1 MKIKTVLLAGIA
13 AGALFLPG
21 PATAQMSVIDVKSID
36 QLVDQLKVL
45 QQQLQ
50 QAEQIYQETI
60 GVYNQTVSIVN
71 SVSGLTNVAGLA
83 PALNGIGLQN
93 PIQTTSA
100 SMPPY
105 IGGITSPASLPF
117 GSTYL
122 TQNTYGTLPTGADFI
137 STQIRQA
144 VQAISAHQA
153 YANQNLQVLESRIAA
168 LPQIVSAIGSA
179 TTVQQVSALQ
189 ARLTGEQNY
198 ATLQTAQAANLKT
211 TLAGEEKAL
220 EITQLQFEYQQE
232 TLGIQ
237 ASCAALQAT
246 AVAINPSS
254 CAGSTAGTTAPA
266 TPAAAPVVASA
277 TGD

>member
-1 MKIKTVLLAGIA
+1 MKIKTLLLAGVA
-13 AGALFLPG
+13 AAALLLPG
-21 PATAQMSVIDVKSID
+21 PAKAQLAVVDASSIAKILD
-36 QLVDQLKVL
+36 LTKV
-45 QQQLQ
+45 QQQELQ
-50 QAEQIYQETI
+50 QAIQT
-60 GVYNQTVSIVN
+60 YNQVVQLYNQALNIYH

-93 PIQTTSA
+93 PIPTTSG
-100 SMPPY
+100 SIPSY
-105 IGGITSPASLPF
+105 ISGITSPASLPF

-153 YANQNLQVLESRIAA
+153 YANQNLQALESRIAA

-198 ATLQTAQAANLKT
+198 AALQTAQAANLKT
-211 TLAGEEKAL
+211 TLAGEEKSL
-220 EITQLQFEYQQE
+220 EINQLQYEYQQE
-232 TLGIQ
+232 SLGIQ
-237 ASCAALQAT
+237 ASCVALQAT

-266 TPAAAPVVASA
+266 TPATAPVVASA
-277 TGD
+277 TGQ

>member
-1 MKIKTVLLAGIA
+1 MKIKIRLLAGVA
-13 AGALFLPG
+13 AAALLLPG
-21 PATAQMSVIDVKSID
+21 PARAQLAVIDASSIAKILD
-36 QLVDQLKVL
+36 LTKV
-45 QQQLQ
+45 QQQELQ
-50 QAEQIYQETI
+50 QAIQT
-60 GVYNQTVSIVN
+60 YNQVVQLYNQALNIYH

-105 IGGITSPASLPF
+105 IGGIASPASLPF
-117 GSTYL
+117 GSTYV
-122 TQNTYGTLPTGADFI
+122 TQNTYGTLPTGVDFI

-198 ATLQTAQAANLKT
+198 AALQTAQAANLKT
-211 TLAGEEKAL
+211 TLAGEERAL
-220 EITQLQFEYQQE
+220 ELTQLQFEYQQE

-254 CAGSTAGTTAPA
+254 CAGSTAGTTTPA
-266 TPAAAPVVASA
+266 TQPAAPVVASA

>member
-1 MKIKTVLLAGIA
+1 MKIKIRLLAGVA
-13 AGALFLPG
+13 AAALLLPG
-21 PATAQMSVIDVKSID
+21 PARAQLAVIDASSIAKILD
-36 QLVDQLKVL
+36 LTKV
-45 QQQLQ
+45 QQQELQ
-50 QAEQIYQETI
+50 QAIQT
-60 GVYNQTVSIVN
+60 YNQVVQLYNQALNIYH

-122 TQNTYGTLPTGADFI
+122 TQNTYGTLPTGVDFI

-198 ATLQTAQAANLKT
+198 AALQTAQAANLKT
-211 TLAGEEKAL
+211 TLAGEERAL
-220 EITQLQFEYQQE
+220 ELTQLQFEYQQE

-254 CAGSTAGTTAPA
+254 CAGSTAGTTTPA
-266 TPAAAPVVASA
+266 TQPAAPVVASA

>member
-1 MKIKTVLLAGIA
+1 MKIKTLLLAGVA
-13 AGALFLPG
+13 AAALLLPG
-21 PATAQMSVIDVKSID
+21 PAKAQLAVVDASSIAKILD
-36 QLVDQLKVL
+36 LTKV
-45 QQQLQ
+45 QQQELQ
-50 QAEQIYQETI
+50 QAIQT
-60 GVYNQTVSIVN
+60 YNQTVQLYNQALNIYH

-93 PIQTTSA
+93 PIPTTSG
-100 SMPPY
+100 SMPSY

-117 GSTYL
+117 GSAYL

-153 YANQNLQVLESRIAA
+153 YANQNLQALESRITA

-198 ATLQTAQAANLKT
+198 AALQTAQAANLKT
-211 TLAGEEKAL
+211 TLAGEEKSL
-220 EITQLQFEYQQE
+220 EINQLQYEYQQE
-232 TLGIQ
+232 SLGIQ

-254 CAGSTAGTTAPA
+254 CTGSTAGTTAPA
-266 TPAAAPVVASA
+266 TPAATPVVASA
-277 TGD
+277 TGN

>member
-1 MKIKTVLLAGIA
+1 MKIKILLLAGVA
-13 AGALFLPG
+13 ASALLLPVL
-21 PATAQMSVIDVKSID
+21 AKAQLAVIDASSIAKILD
-36 QLVDQLKVL
+36 LTKV
-45 QQQLQ
+45 QQQELQ
-50 QAEQIYQETI
+50 QAIQT
-60 GVYNQTVSIVN
+60 YNQAVQLYNQALNIYH
-71 SVSGLTNVAGLA
+71 SVSGLTNIAGLA
-83 PALNGIGLQN
+83 PALNGVGLQN

-122 TQNTYGTLPTGADFI
+122 TQNTYGTLPTGVDFI

-153 YANQNLQVLESRIAA
+153 YANQNLQALEGRIAA

-198 ATLQTAQAANLKT
+198 AALQTAQAANLKT

-220 EITQLQFEYQQE
+220 EMTQLQFEYQQE

-246 AVAINPSS
+246 AVAINPSP
-254 CAGSTAGTTAPA
+254 CAGSTAGPTAPA